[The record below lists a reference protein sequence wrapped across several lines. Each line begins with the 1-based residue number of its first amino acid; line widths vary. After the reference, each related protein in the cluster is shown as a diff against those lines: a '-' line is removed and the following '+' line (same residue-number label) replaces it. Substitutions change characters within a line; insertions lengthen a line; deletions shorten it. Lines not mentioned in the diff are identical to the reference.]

1 MKTVLATDTLQGDEN
16 ISWAAHHT
24 SLQPKAISESSVTL
38 TSLLPLFYDQAKSV
52 AMIRHSMDVV
62 KKAVEILN
70 PGQIPIITVDQPLY
84 TVAKQIQWRWP
95 ETHGEDH
102 FIVMFGGLHIEMA
115 ALKTLG
121 DLLEGSGW
129 TGALVQA
136 RVATPGTADS
146 FLKASHVTRTR
157 RAHQVTASSL
167 YLLLQKAYTEYSN
180 DLDEG
185 DDLMSLE
192 DWRTERAAS
201 CPQFHFW
208 SIILQL
214 ELEVMIYVRAIR
226 EANFL
231 LYIDALTKIVPW
243 FFALEHT
250 HYARW
255 IPVHLRDMVTLKVTH
270 PDVHDQFL
278 KGNFVV
284 KKTTRS
290 FSAIAIDQAHEQN
303 NASVKGDGDAVDLT
317 ENPAAL
323 RRWMVSGP
331 EMARVIGEFE
341 VSTEKR
347 KKTDTR
353 HHEQTKHA
361 QMAFAQDVK
370 ALTGAIED
378 MDNPF
383 CENSSDLLVLDTR
396 DLADAAVINTVNQI
410 EKLGQEQYD
419 TYVSERL
426 VNQTKP
432 IDDPIQRNNLPTRDK
447 TYFPCNKINSSAPV
461 LLGVLIL

>member
-1 MKTVLATDTLQGDEN
+1 
-16 ISWAAHHT
+16 
-24 SLQPKAISESSVTL
+24 
-38 TSLLPLFYDQAKSV
+38 
-52 AMIRHSMDVV
+52 MDVV

-214 ELEVMIYVRAIR
+214 ELEVMIYV
-226 EANFL
+226 
-231 LYIDALTKIVPW
+231 
-243 FFALEHT
+243 
-250 HYARW
+250 
-255 IPVHLRDMVTLKVTH
+255 
-270 PDVHDQFL
+270 
-278 KGNFVV
+278 
-284 KKTTRS
+284 
-290 FSAIAIDQAHEQN
+290 
-303 NASVKGDGDAVDLT
+303 
-317 ENPAAL
+317 
-323 RRWMVSGP
+323 
-331 EMARVIGEFE
+331 
-341 VSTEKR
+341 
-347 KKTDTR
+347 
-353 HHEQTKHA
+353 
-361 QMAFAQDVK
+361 
-370 ALTGAIED
+370 
-378 MDNPF
+378 
-383 CENSSDLLVLDTR
+383 
-396 DLADAAVINTVNQI
+396 
-410 EKLGQEQYD
+410 
-419 TYVSERL
+419 
-426 VNQTKP
+426 
-432 IDDPIQRNNLPTRDK
+432 
-447 TYFPCNKINSSAPV
+447 
-461 LLGVLIL
+461 

>member
-1 MKTVLATDTLQGDEN
+1 
-16 ISWAAHHT
+16 
-24 SLQPKAISESSVTL
+24 
-38 TSLLPLFYDQAKSV
+38 
-52 AMIRHSMDVV
+52 MDVV

-95 ETHGEDH
+95 ETHGEHH

-192 DWRTERAAS
+192 DWHTERAAS

-214 ELEVMIYVRAIR
+214 ELEVMIYV
-226 EANFL
+226 
-231 LYIDALTKIVPW
+231 
-243 FFALEHT
+243 
-250 HYARW
+250 
-255 IPVHLRDMVTLKVTH
+255 
-270 PDVHDQFL
+270 
-278 KGNFVV
+278 
-284 KKTTRS
+284 
-290 FSAIAIDQAHEQN
+290 
-303 NASVKGDGDAVDLT
+303 
-317 ENPAAL
+317 
-323 RRWMVSGP
+323 
-331 EMARVIGEFE
+331 
-341 VSTEKR
+341 
-347 KKTDTR
+347 
-353 HHEQTKHA
+353 
-361 QMAFAQDVK
+361 
-370 ALTGAIED
+370 
-378 MDNPF
+378 
-383 CENSSDLLVLDTR
+383 
-396 DLADAAVINTVNQI
+396 
-410 EKLGQEQYD
+410 
-419 TYVSERL
+419 
-426 VNQTKP
+426 
-432 IDDPIQRNNLPTRDK
+432 
-447 TYFPCNKINSSAPV
+447 
-461 LLGVLIL
+461 